1 MEGVEDTHPNGIDGL
16 RAGLRRSEK
25 RLGLLEQE
33 IAGAPGGTGLKTE
46 VALLRNDIEQIG
58 PALKSLQDCVEGAVR
73 QFNAAQGTP
82 TYFWVGMCFAL
93 GIAAIALLLFA
104 FVFAR
109 TKGVL

>member
-1 MEGVEDTHPNGIDGL
+1 
-16 RAGLRRSEK
+16 
-25 RLGLLEQE
+25 
-33 IAGAPGGTGLKTE
+33 
-46 VALLRNDIEQIG
+46 
-58 PALKSLQDCVEGAVR
+58 VR